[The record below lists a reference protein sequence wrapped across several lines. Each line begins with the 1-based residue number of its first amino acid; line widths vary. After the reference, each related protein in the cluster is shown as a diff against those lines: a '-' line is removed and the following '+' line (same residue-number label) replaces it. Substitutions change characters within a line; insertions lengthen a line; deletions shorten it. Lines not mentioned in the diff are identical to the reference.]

1 MTGPVAQLHDA
12 VQYHVVNTLGWT
24 SLRPLQEQAIAP
36 VLRGDD
42 ALLLAPTAGGKT
54 EAAFFPLL
62 SRMEAEQWHGLS
74 VLYVCPL
81 RALLNNLEPRL
92 ASYAS
97 WTGRRVA
104 LRNGDTTAGSRKRM
118 LRDRPTSY

>member
-1 MTGPVAQLHDA
+1 MTTPELHDA
-12 VQYHVVNTLGWT
+12 VQHHVVNSLAWT
-24 SLRPLQEQAIAP
+24 SLRPLQEAAIGP

-62 SRMEAEQWHGLS
+62 SRMENEHWRGLC
-74 VLYVCPL
+74 VLYGCPPG
-81 RALLNNLEPRL
+81 ALLNNLEPRL
-92 ASYAS
+92 AGYAS

-104 LRNGDTTAGSRKRM
+104 LRHGDTTAGARKRM
-118 LRDRPTSY
+118 